1 MKPMAT
7 SPRPMINS
15 QFGEDDS
22 SSLSSVSS
30 TASSTSSL
38 INNVDPLPIRV
49 PPKKTQSHQNVHAP
63 VPTPRETPMWT
74 IPCDTSRRNSSG
86 SALIKVGPVV
96 APVPGDEVQPHHTP
110 TERHKPP
117 RQGRVPVALHPI
129 LIVHRVLR
137 HVGSSLGPPAR
148 RPLLYCLVIWSATA
162 IAGRILLIRA
172 TVCASPSRP
181 NA

>member
-63 VPTPRETPMWT
+63 VPTPRETPIWT
-74 IPCDTSRRNSSG
+74 IPGPTVSFTTDPSP
-86 SALIKVGPVV
+86 PVV

-110 TERHKPP
+110 AERLKPP
-117 RQGRVPVALHPI
+117 RQGRVPAARHPL
-129 LIVHRVLR
+129 LIVHRVRR

-148 RPLLYCLVIWSATA
+148 RPLLYCLVI
-162 IAGRILLIRA
+162 
-172 TVCASPSRP
+172 
-181 NA
+181 